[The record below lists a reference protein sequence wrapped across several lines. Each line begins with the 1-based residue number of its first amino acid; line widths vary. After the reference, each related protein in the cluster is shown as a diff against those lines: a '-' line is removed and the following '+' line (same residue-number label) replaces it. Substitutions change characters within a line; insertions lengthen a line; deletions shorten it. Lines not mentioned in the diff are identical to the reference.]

1 MNIREAKDQIKNA
14 ITAYLIKDEFCDYKI
29 SIEHQRPIFLL
40 GAPGIGKTAIMEQ
53 IAQETGLNLIS
64 YSMAHQTRESAMGLP
79 NIVTRNWW
87 GEKQVAKF
95 CRCSGRTVLSSWQC
109 FATAVTQFS
118 YRNGRTLPPQWQN
131 DAPKEGIGASLAHSL
146 AHKSILY

>member
-14 ITAYLIKDEFCDYKI
+14 ITAYLIKDEFGDYKI

-79 NIVTRNWW
+79 NIVTRNYV
-87 GEKQVAKF
+87 GKDEQVSEYTMSEIIANIYDMSTYF
-95 CRCSGRTVLSSWQC
+95 FIFVFLHNAICT
-109 FATAVTQFS
+109 
-118 YRNGRTLPPQWQN
+118 N
-131 DAPKEGIGASLAHSL
+131 
-146 AHKSILY
+146 LYI